1 MKTNALIALSI
12 VAAAALGACSTPT
25 PQQRAAA
32 SPNPKVNSVV
42 HPYTPGQGT
51 VTAVMPTPTPGSA
64 AAGGSA
70 AEPTQRLEIR
80 MDNGAVQYVD
90 VASKEFTK
98 GSRVTLT
105 QDKLIRKM

>member
-12 VAAAALGACSTPT
+12 VAAAGLGACSTPT
-25 PQQRAAA
+25 PQQGAAA
-32 SPNPKVNSVV
+32 SPNPKVNTVV

-51 VTAVMPTPTPGSA
+51 VTAVMPTPGSA

>member
-25 PQQRAAA
+25 PQQSAAA
-32 SPNPKVNSVV
+32 SPKVNSVV